1 MENVVN
7 RENRI
12 NSGGGPQDNLRTR
25 TNHTQPIE
33 PVRTAAPVTG
43 GAGAVQVVEEEG
55 TTGLQVLESVGL
67 GSSSEVGL
75 GRTEIV
81 ASLGQ
86 ENVGVG
92 LGHTP
97 SNGNKSRLKVTIKSW
112 NGVAVWKWLAK
123 DDICG
128 ICRFPFHGCC
138 TDCKFAGDDCPLVW
152 GECTHCFH
160 LHCIMKWLQS
170 QQQCPMCRKEWKYLN
185 S

>member
-1 MENVVN
+1 MENVVEM
-7 RENRI
+7 ENRRNSGENEAATTAVEGGNVARSSTGLSAVTI
-12 NSGGGPQDNLRTR
+12 NSGIVST
-25 TNHTQPIE
+25 
-33 PVRTAAPVTG
+33 TAG
-43 GAGAVQVVEEEG
+43 
-55 TTGLQVLESVGL
+55 GLQVVDNVTTTN
-67 GSSSEVGL
+67 SEVGL

-86 ENVGVG
+86 EKENIAGGG
-92 LGHTP
+92 LENP
-97 SNGNKSRLKVTIKSW
+97 VNNIKKSRLKVTIKSW

-123 DDICG
+123 DDDCG

-160 LHCIMKWLQS
+160 LHCIMKWLQTN
-170 QQQCPMCRKEWKYLN
+170 QQCPMCRKEWKYLN